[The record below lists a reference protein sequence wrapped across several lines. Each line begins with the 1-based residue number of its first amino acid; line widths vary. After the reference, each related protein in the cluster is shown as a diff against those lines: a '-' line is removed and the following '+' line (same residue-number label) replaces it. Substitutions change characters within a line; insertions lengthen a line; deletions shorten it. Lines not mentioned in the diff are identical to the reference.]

1 MTNEFSREELLLGQ
15 DAMQRLR
22 ASRVAVFGVGGVGGY
37 VAEALARGGIG
48 RIDLIDDDTV
58 SLSNINRQ
66 IIALHSSIGR
76 AKVDVMAERIRD
88 ICPETLVYPHRMFY
102 LPETADRFDF
112 AQYDYVADAIDTV
125 AGKIEIILRAK
136 AAGVPVISAM
146 GAGNKLDPT
155 AFRVS
160 DISKTRVCPLARTMR
175 TQLRKRG
182 IEHLKVVWSEEA
194 PLTPAESDEISSK
207 RQVPGSVSFVPPVA
221 GLIMAGEIIKDIV
234 KGDSTNGEGT

>member
-125 AGKIEIILRAK
+125 VGKIEIILRAK

-146 GAGNKLDPT
+146 GAGNKLDPM

-160 DISKTRVCPLARTMR
+160 DISKTRVCPLARAMR

-234 KGDSTNGEGT
+234 KGGSTDGEGT

>member
-160 DISKTRVCPLARTMR
+160 DISKTRVCPLARAMR

-194 PLTPAESDEISSK
+194 PLTPAESDEICSK

-234 KGDSTNGEGT
+234 KEGSTDGEGT